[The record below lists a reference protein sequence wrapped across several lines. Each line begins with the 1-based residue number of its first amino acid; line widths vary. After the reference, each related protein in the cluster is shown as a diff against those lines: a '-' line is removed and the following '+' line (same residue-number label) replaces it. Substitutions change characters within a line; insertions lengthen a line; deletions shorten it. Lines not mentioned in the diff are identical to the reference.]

1 MSRTRHGHRPVEK
14 AEHLQGTGQSAVSRQ
29 QIPEQEPGNLE
40 RKTETG
46 MGAGQKK
53 QLSTLGDSFVY
64 KCVTHYLYLSN
75 NYIPGDIKRLILLY
89 LYLNEYKK

>member
-1 MSRTRHGHRPVEK
+1 VEK

-29 QIPEQEPGNLE
+29 QRPEQEPGNLE

-53 QLSTLGDSFVY
+53 QLSHSGITVVY
-64 KCVTHYLYLSN
+64 KCVTHYLYLSYN
-75 NYIPGDIKRLILLY
+75 IFSKKNSFGIGRL
-89 LYLNEYKK
+89 